1 MDFLK
6 RFGNLRVAYYAVLD
20 EGGSNKLTICT
31 GIVNKI
37 LELCKSY
44 GSLLNESEKVTCM
57 DSIKE
62 MQKRS
67 KDNYL
72 KALLNEAI
80 NELK

>member
-1 MDFLK
+1 
-6 RFGNLRVAYYAVLD
+6 
-20 EGGSNKLTICT
+20 
-31 GIVNKI
+31 
-37 LELCKSY
+37 
-44 GSLLNESEKVTCM
+44 VTCM